1 MMANGSSGGSEENDC
16 VHTQLEPGDL
26 VSLSFPVSFAVHY
39 EIPRHL
45 NIETNWG
52 TGIKLNISTK
62 YWWMQVEVCPWDSVT
77 PYSR

>member
-1 MMANGSSGGSEENDC
+1 MN
-16 VHTQLEPGDL
+16 TQLEPDI
-26 VSLSFPVSFAVHY
+26 VSLSFPVSFAVHH

-62 YWWMQVEVCPWDSVT
+62 Y
-77 PYSR
+77 